1 MKGYRYL
8 VLAVITCLA
17 IIMTGGVTAQTQPL
31 FDYGPAAAGIGEG
44 PGDGVTTG
52 SNRYALP
59 GSNLKLGVKNGG
71 LGYPSTSDRME

>member
-8 VLAVITCLA
+8 LVAVITCLA

-31 FDYGPAAAGIGEG
+31 LDYGPAAAGIIGGES

-52 SNRYALP
+52 SERDKLP
-59 GSNLKLGVKNGG
+59 RSNLKLASG
-71 LGYPSTSDRME
+71 LSR